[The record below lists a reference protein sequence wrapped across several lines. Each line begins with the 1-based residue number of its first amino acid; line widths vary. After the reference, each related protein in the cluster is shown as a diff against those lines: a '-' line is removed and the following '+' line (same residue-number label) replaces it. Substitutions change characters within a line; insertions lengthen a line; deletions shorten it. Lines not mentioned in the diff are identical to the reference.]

1 MHARAFK
8 VILALVVVAVGLR
21 LAWPTDSVPATPRSA
36 QATPSA
42 VSPATPSAPS
52 TPARAGR
59 RDDALAASAIVDA
72 AGDVANPLN
81 RSGGTIH
88 EDLRVLHEVF
98 TAWLTTYR
106 SEGNPVGENEEITA
120 ALCGRNRLGVAFISS
135 HHQAINER
143 GELCDRWGTPFR
155 FHQLS
160 GTRMEIRS
168 AGADRRFGTP
178 DDALWAPWTQA
189 IEG

>member
-8 VILALVVVAVGLR
+8 VILAVVVVAIGLR
-21 LAWPTDSVPATPRSA
+21 LAWPTDPAPATPRGTR
-36 QATPSA
+36 ATPLA
-42 VSPATPSAPS
+42 TSPATPTTSS
-52 TPARAGR
+52 TPDRATRSDGASPARAV
-59 RDDALAASAIVDA
+59 AEA

-178 DDALWAPWTQA
+178 DDALWAPWTKA